1 MVTYPLSVEG
11 VGDDA
16 YGWSIDGSR
25 GRGTRNHVEQTAYFA
40 DRKCWKIGDV
50 LGVAIDCDTRQIEY
64 FLNGQSLGVAFRKIS
79 IGDGLIPAFS
89 LSLKQKL
96 ALNFGAKFSFSPP
109 AGFLAL
115 QLTTPPPSREG
126 PASSCRLSNVYNY
139 DVHVSEDG
147 CEVLNSRT
155 RGWVTLRS
163 DVMVRNGQWM
173 FELSANSPSGK
184 LHDEILIGVCSPM
197 FMQRGERRLGE
208 DAASWAAQP
217 LRLRKIHNAQISVV
231 RTRRRVCQSSNG
243 LSDYLLPLL
252 QIHEHNARDPGE
264 LPSIISFALDC
275 EKRELSLF
283 FDGTLIEVL
292 FNALPTHDGLFVA
305 LSIPPLEHV
314 RINFGSQP
322 MK

>member
-1 MVTYPLSVEG
+1 MMSLPCFPVPAFSRLIPLLSLAG

-25 GRGTRNHVEQTAYFA
+25 GRGTKNHIEQTAYFA
-40 DRKCWKIGDV
+40 DRKHWKIGDV

-96 ALNFGAKFSFSPP
+96 ALNFGAMKFSFAPPSGFSP
-109 AGFLAL
+109 L
-115 QLTTPPPSREG
+115 QLSTLPPSREG

-155 RGWVTLRS
+155 RGWVTVRS
-163 DVMVRNGQWM
+163 DVMIRNGQWM
-173 FELSANSPSGK
+173 FELCANAPASGK

-197 FMQRGERRLGE
+197 FMQRAERRLGE

-217 LRLRKIHNAQISVV
+217 LRFRKLHNAQMSVV
-231 RTRRRVCQSSNG
+231 RKEREKQGRAVCS
-243 LSDYLLPLL
+243 LLL
-252 QIHEHNARDPGE
+252 
-264 LPSIISFALDC
+264 
-275 EKRELSLF
+275 
-283 FDGTLIEVL
+283 
-292 FNALPTHDGLFVA
+292 
-305 LSIPPLEHV
+305 
-314 RINFGSQP
+314 
-322 MK
+322 